1 MSTGNRKGAERME
14 KALKT
19 RMVFAGHPYTRE
31 PTSCVLG
38 EKRIPRETAAVASLR
53 RFVHDIAADW
63 KAAED
68 IPETAAL
75 LVSELAT
82 NALTHGSSDAPTTST
97 IHVTVTRERSTLRV
111 AVHDSSTA
119 IPRIRRLNY
128 LAQSGR
134 GLTIVQTLADNWG
147 WTFTPSGKTVWF
159 TLLAWTLKD
168 KCISRS
174 TADSLTVRLLGETGS
189 TEVDNS
195 GRSQIDRSD

>member
-1 MSTGNRKGAERME
+1 MPSLSEFNEIRTAFKGLTLVADSLQRVVRGERMSTGNRKGAGRME

-82 NALTHGSSDAPTTST
+82 NALTHGSSDAPATST
-97 IHVTVTRERSTLRV
+97 ITS
-111 AVHDSSTA
+111 
-119 IPRIRRLNY
+119 
-128 LAQSGR
+128 
-134 GLTIVQTLADNWG
+134 
-147 WTFTPSGKTVWF
+147 PSP
-159 TLLAWTLKD
+159 AN
-168 KCISRS
+168 
-174 TADSLTVRLLGETGS
+174 APP
-189 TEVDNS
+189 
-195 GRSQIDRSD
+195 